1 MNLCVLHAVLI
12 PLGKLGQL
20 YLKEIFEHAWSDVPQ
35 GSGVQNHSVAPRSTQ
50 PFQVNKMRIRNFWDL
65 SGKK

>member
-35 GSGVQNHSVAPRSTQ
+35 GSGVQNHSVAARSTQ